1 MASLFISYRREDS
14 AAYAGRLHDRLVARF
29 GQERVFMD
37 VDAIGPGQ
45 DFEAVIR
52 ARMETAQVAL
62 VLIGR
67 RWLDARDAAG
77 QRRLDDAGD
86 FVRLEIAAA
95 LQRGITTIPVLV
107 GGAAMPSPDELPDG
121 LRALATRHAI
131 ELSDTRFHR
140 DVDALI
146 EAVARQVD
154 GAGATQGL
162 ARWLRLRRVQFGASL
177 AALLL
182 VLGGVSL
189 QRRGEPEAPARR
201 IGGPPLRS
209 AADAASAPA
218 EVMWRWRANH
228 LLVAVAPGGGPQ
240 ERARAR
246 ERAEHFAQVLKREP
260 ERFAE
265 IARRFSDDASSA
277 QRGGDL
283 GYFKAGAMAEAFEDA
298 VMRMHPG
305 EIAGPVESPFG
316 FHVIQLTA
324 AQRNSRVVV
333 NGQQV
338 FVDVP

>member
-1 MASLFISYRREDS
+1 MSSLFISYRREDS
-14 AAYAGRLHDRLVARF
+14 AAHAGRLHDRLVAHF
-29 GQERVFMD
+29 GAARVFMD

-52 ARMETAQVAL
+52 ARMETAQIAL

-67 RWLDARDAAG
+67 HWLDARDAGG

-95 LQRGITTIPVLV
+95 LQRGITIIPVLV
-107 GGAAMPSPDELPDG
+107 GGAAMPAPDDLPGD
-121 LRALATRHAI
+121 LRALATRHAV
-131 ELSDTRFHR
+131 ELSDSRFHR
-140 DVDALI
+140 DTDALI
-146 EAVARQVD
+146 EAAARQVD
-154 GAGATQGL
+154 AGATRGFGRL
-162 ARWLRLRRVQFGASL
+162 LRLRRVQFGAGL
-177 AALLL
+177 AGLLL
-182 VLGGVSL
+182 VLAGVTL

-201 IGGPPLRS
+201 SGGAPLRP
-209 AADAASAPA
+209 AAEAASAPV

-228 LLVAVAPGGGPQ
+228 FLVAVEPGAGPQ

-246 ERAEHFAQVLKREP
+246 ERADHFAQLLRREP

-283 GYFKAGAMAEAFEDA
+283 GYFKAGTMAQAFEDA
-298 VMRMHPG
+298 VMRMRPG
-305 EIAGPVESPFG
+305 ELAGPVESPFG

-324 AQRNSRVVV
+324 AQRNSRVVM
-333 NGQQV
+333 NGQPV